1 MVTIFLCKRPGG
13 FMILERKILIGVI
26 LISIIAIFTLI
37 PRNRARE
44 AWVLFLFLQV
54 ITWPAGMLAVEMG
67 WIEYPIQLLK
77 GVNQY
82 NRTSLTFEF
91 FLFPIVAIIFSLYF
105 PKVRW
110 FGAIIYY
117 FCFTGFFTIIE
128 ALLERTT
135 RLVEYHGWTW
145 YWTFITVTI
154 SLFFNHKYYL
164 WYKQKLVK
172 VNTQ

>member
-1 MVTIFLCKRPGG
+1 MN
-13 FMILERKILIGVI
+13 LERWI
-26 LISIIAIFTLI
+26 LISVVVVSILAIIILI

-54 ITWPAGMLAVEMG
+54 ITWPAGLVAVEMG
-67 WIEYPIQLLK
+67 WIEYPIQLIK

-91 FLFPIVAIIFSLYF
+91 FLFPVVAILFSLYF

-110 FGAIIYY
+110 YGAVIYY
-117 FCFTGFFTIIE
+117 VCFAGFFTMIE

-135 RLVEYHGWTW
+135 KLVEYNGWRW
-145 YWTFITVTI
+145 YWTLITVII

-164 WYKQKLVK
+164 WYKQKLIKVK
-172 VNTQ
+172 TR